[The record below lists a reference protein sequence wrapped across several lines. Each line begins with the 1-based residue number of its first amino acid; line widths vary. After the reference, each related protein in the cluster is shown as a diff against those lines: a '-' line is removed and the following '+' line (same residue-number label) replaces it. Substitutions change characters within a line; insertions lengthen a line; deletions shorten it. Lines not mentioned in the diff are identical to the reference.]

1 MSERRY
7 RAGESIED
15 ICRAC
20 KRDRMHTVIVV
31 DGDGRPIRV
40 SCGYCDSEHNYR
52 GGPASARVPP
62 KPTSARP
69 TSPASYGGQAARG
82 GEGGGRRPATTIK
95 DPFPLVG
102 DRERTSPPMSVTM
115 SNDHTTADLEL
126 LLRRIIREET
136 GLTPVAPADKWRNGQ
151 LVLRPGTPGLQEKS
165 WPIETFFHKVVM
177 LRNRLRTLEQQ
188 INATDLPETAPRSSS
203 ELRHRLLRVA
213 HRHRRPLRGGGR
225 PVPRRRRERLSASST
240 ASAIRAL
247 DTELRKAGTAGAE
260 ARGVNRA
267 ISSSMASPRDLP
279 HRRGLRRVSSA

>member
-20 KRDRMHTVIVV
+20 KLDRMHTVIVV

-52 GGPASARVPP
+52 GGPARSQPALAGRDATASAVSP
-62 KPTSARP
+62 KPRS
-69 TSPASYGGQAARG
+69 
-82 GEGGGRRPATTIK
+82 GEGGPRGQTANSK

-115 SNDHTTADLEL
+115 SNDQTADDLEL

-188 INATDLPETAPRSSS
+188 INATDLPEDAKVKLQSYVTGCYGSLTSFNVLFA
-203 ELRHRLLRVA
+203 EEDDQF
-213 HRHRRPLRGGGR
+213 RGAGGN
-225 PVPRRRRERLSASST
+225 
-240 ASAIRAL
+240 
-247 DTELRKAGTAGAE
+247 D
-260 ARGVNRA
+260 
-267 ISSSMASPRDLP
+267 
-279 HRRGLRRVSSA
+279 